1 MDCVKRPSDLSLTLS
16 LDKEREQRESSEL
29 CKGLSDKDKVLSDKE
44 RRIQIGI
51 VAVVQSSSLASA
63 AINRIFSSIEQTS
76 RHGIASLLLP

>member
-1 MDCVKRPSDLSLTLS
+1 MDFVKRPSDLSLTLS
-16 LDKEREQRESSEL
+16 LDKEREQRGSSEL

-76 RHGIASLLLP
+76 RHGIASLFLP

>member
-1 MDCVKRPSDLSLTLS
+1 MDFVKRPSDLSLTLS

-29 CKGLSDKDKVLSDKE
+29 CEGLSDKDKVLSDKE

-51 VAVVQSSSLASA
+51 VAVVQSSSIASA

-76 RHGIASLLLP
+76 RHGIASLFLP